1 MEVFSMDGANI
12 KIILRSDI
20 QINHAIHTL
29 KELKINPEEL
39 FELTIKPYKKNR
51 SLEQNAL
58 YWKWMMICADEL
70 GYTKEG
76 MHQTFMHE
84 LLLPIIVDTPL
95 GEIVEYTTTKL
106 KVKEMASYMEQV
118 SFTAGQMGVKLPHE

>member
-1 MEVFSMDGANI
+1 MEVFSMETV
-12 KIILRSDI
+12 KIILRGVKQLD
-20 QINHAIHTL
+20 HALATL
-29 KELKINPEEL
+29 QALPLDPDKL

>member
-1 MEVFSMDGANI
+1 MEIFSMDGANI
-12 KIILRSDI
+12 KIILRSDR
-20 QINHAIHTL
+20 QISHAIHTL